1 MNSKITGSEWTF
13 LILFALMVD
22 ALQALTAIFVIT
34 AWMGTLIN
42 ILMAGL
48 FPVLFI
54 LKGMPFWNRKRTT
67 TYVGTIF
74 IEMFP
79 FLNSLPTWTLQVVLL
94 YINYKSE
101 QIIKKPKTPNEAGF
115 SIRNTSEKTISQ

>member
-22 ALQALTAIFVIT
+22 ALQFATSVFIIT

-54 LKGMPFWNRKRTT
+54 LKGIPFWNRKRTT
-67 TYVGTIF
+67 SYVGTIF

-79 FLNSLPTWTLQVVLL
+79 FLNSLPTWTLQVVLI
-94 YINYKSE
+94 YINYKAE
-101 QIIKKPKTPNEAGF
+101 ELLKKPSKPN
-115 SIRNTSEKTISQ
+115 ISGISTDEINSRMISK